1 MEHFEWRE
9 WQRREMRLDRR
20 HFSRIALGFLMNDIL
35 AAGLQLIAAQ
45 MIRSS
50 GWDYSPYRITISW
63 LLNIVTMYLIAM
75 PITALYFRSVPK
87 FGQVRHEQWEWKA
100 WLVVFFIGLGMGY
113 FGNILGIIV
122 TNVTNAA
129 SADFEGMLEMILDGN
144 MLLTFVSV
152 VIGAPIVEE
161 LLFRKLLIDR
171 TIGYGEKI
179 SVLLSGTLFGIAH
192 GNFQQFFYA
201 FALGCL
207 FAYIYCKT
215 GKIRNTIFFHMWI
228 NFSGSILSPL
238 LLRFAQAQ
246 GVYDEAGPSLTDPKA
261 LAAMAGLIGF
271 SAIQVLTAITGLIL
285 FFVFKHY
292 ICFYPGIREI
302 PKGKRFLSV
311 IVNPGMILFI
321 GLCVYLFLP

>member
-1 MEHFEWRE
+1 MADFEWKE
-9 WQRREMRLDRR
+9 WQRREMRLDRK
-20 HFSRIALGFLMNDIL
+20 HFSRIALGFLLNDLL
-35 AAGLQLIAAQ
+35 AAGLQVLAVMALQ
-45 MIRSS
+45 SS
-50 GWDYSPYRITISW
+50 GWDYGPYRITISW

-75 PITALYFRSVPK
+75 PATAFYFRFVPR
-87 FGQVRHEQWEWKA
+87 FGQVRQERWEWKA
-100 WLVVFFIGLGMGY
+100 WVVVFFIGLAMGY
-113 FGNILGIIV
+113 FGNVLGILV
-122 TNVTNAA
+122 TNVTNSP

-144 MLLTFVSV
+144 MLLTFISV

-179 SVLLSGTLFGIAH
+179 SVLLSGTLFGLAH

-215 GKIRNTIFFHMWI
+215 GKIRHTIFFHMWI

-246 GVYDEAGPSLTDPKA
+246 GVSEGMEFSLTDPKA
-261 LAAMAGLIGF
+261 LAALAGLLGF
-271 SAIQVLTAITGLIL
+271 SAIQVLAAITGLIL

-302 PKGKRFLSV
+302 PRGKRLLSV
-311 IVNPGMILFI
+311 VVNPGMLLFL